1 MLLPQLVPA
10 SVLKKAGLLG
20 LLAAGQLLVAPKAF
34 ATPYCLSP
42 YTEVYSGGAAND
54 IYAVHAPTGALTRLT
69 NTALAASVNS
79 VATDHNNR
87 LVYYAQGTSVY
98 AWDAINNTHITITN
112 NIRSFNSSMP
122 SNATL
127 LSAGGAAF
135 YNGSLYLGVDPPS
148 AGIFEIYKVDF
159 VAGSNGRTIQSVTPL
174 NINGTGRANGALND
188 GDWGDLIISDNGVIY
203 GSSGGT
209 AKYWSFNLNTNT
221 FTDLIDNIPQSSQ
234 LAKDGTGKLWA
245 FRNSTN
251 SVIEIQ
257 IVGNSIQTVGT
268 ANSTGTHSSAD
279 AGECVVGLS
288 SIGDQVWND
297 LNGNGVQDTA
307 ESGIANVTI
316 ALYRDINGNGVIDT
330 GEPKLATQTTD
341 TNGKY
346 NFTGL
351 IFGSYIVDVTDT
363 NGVLTGTTRT
373 GGSDPRAVNVS
384 VGIQNIIN
392 VDFGYQFRADLSVT
406 KTVSSLMPAVGS
418 NVTFTVTLNNSG
430 PSNATGVSVLDQ
442 LPSGY
447 TFVSATP
454 SQGTYNSS
462 TGFWTVGSLNK
473 SSNATLQIVARV
485 NASGVYANTAQVSA
499 ANETDPD
506 STPNNNNASE
516 DDQQSVTITPTS
528 LFGYKSV
535 KLTNDADGSASLT
548 PGDTVTWTVTYI
560 NTSSV
565 DIPNFQVTDALSSG
579 VTVAGTPTVIATG
592 LGQVTPTVNNGFNG
606 SSTTSLFTSPVLL
619 KAGGI
624 LTVNIPTLLN
634 AATANTIQSN
644 QAAGMGANLPAVG
657 IPTDNIDNTTVNLPV
672 GVTVSLGSISQTQ
685 TSNIDPTTVNVG
697 TAPVVSGYKS
707 VRLSNDADS
716 STTAT
721 PGDTLTWTVTYTNT
735 GTVDIPNFQ
744 VTDPLPNGMTVA
756 GTSTITALGLGQ
768 ATPTANSSYN
778 GTDNNTLFNSGVTLK
793 AGGTITISIPVTVN
807 AGSTGTKTNQAT
819 GTGSNLPASGVK
831 TDNIDSTTIGLP
843 GGISIAPGSIT
854 QAQTASIDP
863 TAVIVNSSLTGL
875 ALGFKSVKLTQ
886 DLDVSGG
893 PTPGDILTWTI
904 SYTNT
909 GTADIKNFQITDSLA
924 TGLSAGG
931 TPIIGA
937 TGIAQVT
944 PIANSAYDGVG
955 NNALFNTAIDLKAGS
970 TITVNLPVKIDANVA
985 VTTLTNQAVG
995 SGSNLP
1001 AVNTDNIDNVTTGL
1015 PLGVLVPSGSIVQ
1028 TQNPGIDPTSL
1039 QIGFPISGTLYQDSN
1054 GNDSFNSG
1062 ETTLPVNITVKLLNS
1077 TGTTTIATTTTNASG
1092 QYSFTG
1098 VTNGNYKIQVDTS
1111 DTDIPA
1117 GLTLGTPNN
1126 LAINVSSSPVTGQN
1140 FGFDVAAGSCNVG
1153 GGTPDAAIAPYI
1165 SAEVTNN
1172 VIATRSLVDTLD
1184 DAWRTATGGS
1194 SSGTVQP
1201 WFGSNSSPGSVNS
1214 FRYLDPSTSSNVNA
1228 TVQLVQVNINGTTT
1242 CAGVSSTTSS
1252 NPLLGTGASL
1262 QDSSPR
1268 PASLYST
1275 ANQPAFWNQ
1284 TIVSGNDGRRF
1295 AVRFTFDQ
1303 PVKSFGAWFGDL
1315 ETRSVNGTP
1324 AVLRLLD
1331 AFGNRIGNDISIQP
1345 TTLYDGTP
1353 PDPETINQN
1362 QCGNV
1367 VGGGFSPTNIGCGN
1381 SSTRWVGFVDSS
1393 STPRVSQVKVIVGDD
1408 DFNDDGD
1415 TEILSFIGANTI
1427 PVASN
1432 PNLLLVKRITAIN
1445 GVALNQFVDDPGT
1458 NNDNAPNWPLPLD
1471 SGSNISTYLRGV
1483 VNGGV
1488 VRPGDELEYTIYFL
1502 SNGNTPV
1509 TNVNLCDLVP
1519 ANSTLIPNSFNS
1531 LTPTDGGLPGVD
1543 SGIALALGSTTPTAY
1558 LTNANDAPDRGQ
1570 FFAPGTTPS
1579 ASCSGANT
1587 NGAIVVKVV
1596 TSPTTL
1602 PNAIAPGNPTNSY
1615 GFIRFRA
1622 RVN

>member
-1 MLLPQLVPA
+1 MKSLFNYLRAIAKQSTRGITKLQPQLTNSKSGEMLLPQLVPA

-34 ATPYCLSP
+34 AATPLTLYRSFTGHVDYVVTGGSLRTQPNTSDPCSITSTSTQTLSGIP
-42 YTEVYSGGAAND
+42 STATIEAA
-54 IYAVHAPTGALTRLT
+54 YLYW
-69 NTALAASVNS
+69 AASGSTVDS
-79 VATDHNNR
+79 QV
-87 LVYYAQGTSVY
+87 
-98 AWDAINNTHITITN
+98 
-112 NIRSFNSSMP
+112 
-122 SNATL
+122 TL
-127 LSAGGAAF
+127 AGQ
-135 YNGSLYLGVDPPS
+135 N
-148 AGIFEIYKVDF
+148 
-159 VAGSNGRTIQSVTPL
+159 VTAD
-174 NINGTGRANGALND
+174 R
-188 GDWGDLIISDNGVIY
+188 
-203 GSSGGT
+203 
-209 AKYWSFNLNTNT
+209 T
-221 FTDLIDNIPQSSQ
+221 FTDTFSGNNFFSGFKDVTSIVATQRNASYTFGGLTINTSSNYCSNQTVLGGWSLIVIYRDNTTVARVNALNLYDGFQASQNTSRDFTLSNITVSSAPV
-234 LAKDGTGKLWA
+234 AKFTSLVWEGDSTLGGSTEKLK
-245 FRNSTN
+245 FEGNNLFDSLNPVDNPFNSTIN
-251 SVIEIQ
+251 SLSLSNTYGVDLDTFNVSTYATPGATSVTGTVSSGQ
-257 IVGNSIQTVGT
+257 DLFFQSAAIVGVSI
-268 ANSTGTHSSAD
+268 
-279 AGECVVGLS
+279 
-288 SIGDQVWND
+288 
-297 LNGNGVQDTA
+297 
-307 ESGIANVTI
+307 
-316 ALYRDINGNGVIDT
+316 
-330 GEPKLATQTTD
+330 LA
-341 TNGKY
+341 
-346 NFTGL
+346 
-351 IFGSYIVDVTDT
+351 
-363 NGVLTGTTRT
+363 
-373 GGSDPRAVNVS
+373 
-384 VGIQNIIN
+384 
-392 VDFGYQFRADLSVT
+392 ADLSLT
-406 KTVSSLMPAVGS
+406 KTVSNTNPTVGS
-418 NVTFTVTLNNSG
+418 NVTFTITVNNSG
-430 PSNATGVSVLDQ
+430 TD
-442 LPSGY
+442 
-447 TFVSATP
+447 
-454 SQGTYNSS
+454 
-462 TGFWTVGSLNK
+462 
-473 SSNATLQIVARV
+473 
-485 NASGVYANTAQVSA
+485 NASGVTVKDLLPAGLTYLSDNSSGAYNSGTGIWNVGTLNNTQSKSLQITARVNNTGSITNTAEVNTSSLP
-499 ANETDPD
+499 DPD

-565 DIPNFQVTDALSSG
+565 DIPNFQLTDALSSG

-592 LGQVTPTVNNGFNG
+592 VGQVTPAVNNGFNG
-606 SSTTSLFTSPVLL
+606 SSTTSLFSSPVLL

-634 AATANTIQSN
+634 SATANTIQSN
-644 QAAGMGANLPAVG
+644 QATGMGANLPTVG

-716 STTAT
+716 STTVT
-721 PGDTLTWTVTYTNT
+721 PGDTLTWTVTYTNR

-778 GTDNNTLFNSGVTLK
+778 GTGNNTLFNSGVTLK
-793 AGGTITISIPVTVN
+793 AGGSITISIPVTVN

-831 TDNIDSTTIGLP
+831 TDNIDNTTIGLP
-843 GGISIAPGSIT
+843 GGITIAPGSIT

-863 TAVIVNSSLTGL
+863 TTVIVNSSLTGL

-970 TITVNLPVKIDANVA
+970 TITVNLPVKIDANLA

-1001 AVNTDNIDNVTTGL
+1001 AVNTDNIDNLTTGL

-1077 TGTTTIATTTTNASG
+1077 TGTTTIATTMTNASG
-1092 QYSFTG
+1092 QYTFTG
-1098 VTNGNYKIQVDTS
+1098 ITNGNYKIQVDTS

-1126 LAINVSSSPVTGQN
+1126 LAITVSSSPVTGQN

-1184 DAWRTATGGS
+1184 DAWRTATGRP

-1393 STPRVSQVKVIVGDD
+1393 STPRVSQVLVIVGDD

-1445 GVALNQFVDDPGT
+1445 GVALNQFVNDPST

-1502 SNGNTPV
+1502 SNGNTPI

-1519 ANSTLIPNSFNS
+1519 ANSTLIPNSFKGS
-1531 LTPTDGGLPGVD
+1531 TPTDGGLPGVD

-1587 NGAIVVKVV
+1587 NGAVVVKVV